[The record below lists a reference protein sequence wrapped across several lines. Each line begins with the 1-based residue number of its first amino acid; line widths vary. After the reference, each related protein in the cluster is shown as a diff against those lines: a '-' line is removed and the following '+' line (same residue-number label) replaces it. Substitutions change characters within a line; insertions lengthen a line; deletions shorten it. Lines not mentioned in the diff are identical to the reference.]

1 MTGTILDKII
11 DAKRVRVEA
20 LKREASLSETIAS
33 AEKAR
38 SGRLAN
44 RLNRALAGADEP
56 RIIAEF
62 KRASPSKGV
71 INDAIDP
78 AETALAYQAGG
89 AAAIS
94 VLTEEE
100 HFCGSLDDLK
110 QVRNAVSLPI
120 LRKDFVIDEYQ
131 IYESAATGADAV
143 LLIVSALTSESLKD
157 FQTLANSLGLDAIIE
172 VHDGDEMKRAV
183 DIGAAV
189 IGVNNRDL
197 RTFDVTLDTSREL
210 IKHAPDASIMI
221 AESGIT
227 SRGEIEELFDLGYK
241 AFLVGET
248 LMRSGEPAAELRR
261 LNGQG

>member
-11 DAKRVRVEA
+11 DAKRIRVEA
-20 LKREASLSETIAS
+20 LKREASLSQTIAA
-33 AEKAR
+33 AENAR
-38 SGRLAN
+38 AGRIAN
-44 RLNRALAGADEP
+44 RLNRALSDADEP

-71 INDAIDP
+71 INDLMGP
-78 AETALAYQAGG
+78 AETAVAYQDGG

-94 VLTEEE
+94 VLTEED
-100 HFCGSLDDLK
+100 HFAGSIEELK
-110 QVRNAVSLPI
+110 QVRLAVDLPI

-131 IYESAATGADAV
+131 IYESAAAGADAV
-143 LLIVSALTSESLKD
+143 LLIVSALKSESLKD
-157 FQTLANSLGLDAIIE
+157 FKTLANSLGLDAIIE
-172 VHDGDEMKRAV
+172 VHDGNEMKGAV
-183 DIGAAV
+183 DIGAAI

-210 IKHAPDASIMI
+210 IKHAPNETVMI

-227 SRGEIEELFDLGYK
+227 DRKEIDELFDLGYK

-248 LMRSGEPAAELRR
+248 LMRSGDPAAELRR